1 MNHQFEYLANS
12 KILIVDDE
20 PQLRK
25 LLKMTLENY
34 NVKIIEAING
44 KEGME
49 YSKTHRPDLV
59 ILDLNLGDINGSQV
73 LEDLRNWSDK
83 PVIILSVENQSDEI
97 VRLINLGADDFL
109 TKPFAVE
116 ELLARTQACLR
127 RTKKIDKPKSIF
139 KSKYLMVDFDLR
151 IVKVND
157 EEVKLTTTEFD
168 LLKLFINNA
177 GKVLTHRQIL
187 KEIWG
192 PTHIE
197 HLQYPRVYV
206 RYLRSKIELN
216 PDLPQFITTESGVG
230 YRFIAK
236 NEF

>member
-1 MNHQFEYLANS
+1 MNHPFEYLAHS

-25 LLKMTLENY
+25 LLRMTLENY
-34 NVKIIEAING
+34 NVKIIEAVTAR
-44 KEGME
+44 EGME
-49 YSKTHRPDLV
+49 FSKTHRPDLV
-59 ILDLNLGDINGSQV
+59 ILDLNLGDLHGSQV
-73 LEDLRNWSDK
+73 LHDLRSWSNK

-109 TKPFAVE
+109 TKPFSID

-127 RTKKIDKPKSIF
+127 RTKKIDRPKSVF
-139 KSKYLMVDFDLR
+139 KSKYLNVDFDSR

-157 EEVKLTTTEFD
+157 TEVKLTSTEFD

-177 GKVLTHRQIL
+177 GKVLTHRYIL

-206 RYLRSKIELN
+206 RYLRAKIELN